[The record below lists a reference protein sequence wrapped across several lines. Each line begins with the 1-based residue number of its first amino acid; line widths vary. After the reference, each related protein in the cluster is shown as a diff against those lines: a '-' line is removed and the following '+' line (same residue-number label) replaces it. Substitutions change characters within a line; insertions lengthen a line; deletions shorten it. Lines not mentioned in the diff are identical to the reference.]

1 LIIFE
6 RQKKLK
12 MKKILK
18 IKWLFVQV
26 LLISLLVS
34 CKKEVAPEAKPLE
47 ISVVKVLQQDVRLES
62 EFTGQTFGQSDIQ
75 INPRVDGV
83 IESLNF
89 KEGGLVT
96 KGQLLYTIDPLPYQ
110 AKLNEAEGAL
120 AEVEARLAKTK
131 SDYDMIVPLAK
142 MNAVSQRELI
152 AAKAAYNASIA
163 SIKAAKANL
172 ENAKIELGYCRIVAP
187 ISGLI
192 GISKVRAGDYV
203 RPGALSVLNTISD
216 LGDVRVRFTMSEQ
229 EYLRIFREIT
239 KKNSSLLGAGKSV
252 SLLLS
257 DGSVYPETGKISFA
271 DRQIDPTTG
280 AVTFE
285 AAFANP
291 DRLIRPGQY
300 VKIGVVT
307 DVRNNALVIPQ
318 RSVIEMQ
325 GVFQVYVLDKDNKV
339 EMKIIQIGPA
349 YKDSYIVTDGLTAN
363 DKIALGGTSL
373 LKSGNAIVPKVTEWA
388 PGQIEN

>member
-1 LIIFE
+1 MNAL
-6 RQKKLK
+6 
-12 MKKILK
+12 KKIE
-18 IKWLFVQV
+18 ILFFVIAFSA
-26 LLISLLVS
+26 LWIS

-62 EFTGQTFGQSDIQ
+62 EYTGQTFGQSDIQ

-89 KEGGLVT
+89 KEGSLVT
-96 KGQLLYTIDPLPYQ
+96 KGQLLYTIDPLPFQ
-110 AKLNEAEGAL
+110 AKLYEAEGAL
-120 AEVEARLAKTK
+120 SEVEARLTKTK
-131 SDYDMIVPLAK
+131 SDYDMMVPLAK

-152 AAKAAYNASIA
+152 AAKSAYNAAIA
-163 SIKAAKANL
+163 SLKAATANL
-172 ENAKIELGYCRIVAP
+172 ENAKIELGYCKILAP

-192 GISKVRAGDYV
+192 GISKVRVGDYV
-203 RPGALSVLNTISD
+203 RPGVSSVLNTVSD

-229 EYLRIFREIT
+229 EYLRIFREIN
-239 KKNSSLLGAGKSV
+239 KKDSSLKGAGKSV
-252 SLLLS
+252 SLVLS
-257 DGSVYPETGKISFA
+257 DGSIYPQTGAISFA

-291 DRLIRPGQY
+291 DRLIRPGQFA
-300 VKIGVVT
+300 KIRVVT

-318 RSVIEMQ
+318 RSVIELQ
-325 GVFQVYVLDKDNKV
+325 GVFQVYVLDNNNKV
-339 EMKIIQIGPA
+339 ELKMIQVGPS
-349 YKDSYIVTDGLTAN
+349 YKDGYLVTDGLTAN

-373 LKSGNAIVPKVTEWA
+373 LKSGSVIIPKVLDWI
-388 PGQIEN
+388 PGQSEK

>member
-1 LIIFE
+1 
-6 RQKKLK
+6 
-12 MKKILK
+12 MKKISK
-18 IKWLFVQV
+18 IKWLFAQV
-26 LLISLLVS
+26 LLVSLLIS
-34 CKKEVAPEAKPLE
+34 CKKEVAPEVKPLE

-89 KEGGLVT
+89 KEGSVVT
-96 KGQLLYTIDPLPYQ
+96 KGQLLYTIDPLPFQ
-110 AKLNEAEGAL
+110 AKVNEAEGSL
-120 AEVEARLAKTK
+120 AEVEAKLAKTK
-131 SDYDMIVPLAK
+131 SDYDMMVPLAK

-172 ENAKIELGYCRIVAP
+172 ENSRIELGYCRIVAP

-192 GISKVRAGDYV
+192 GISKVRVGDYV
-203 RPGALSVLNTISD
+203 RPGAASVLNTISD

-229 EYLRIFREIT
+229 EFLRIFREIT
-239 KKNSSLLGAGKSV
+239 KKNSSLVGAGKSV

-307 DVRNNALVIPQ
+307 DVQKNALLIPQ

-325 GVFQVYVLDKDNKV
+325 GVFQVYVVDNNNKV
-339 EMKIIQIGPA
+339 DMKMVQIGPS
-349 YKDSYIVTDGLTAN
+349 YKDSYIVAEGLTAN
-363 DKIALGGTSL
+363 DKVALGGTSL
-373 LKSGNAIVPKVTEWA
+373 LKSGSIITPKVIEWT
-388 PGQIEN
+388 PGKIEN

>member
-1 LIIFE
+1 MNTL
-6 RQKKLK
+6 
-12 MKKILK
+12 KKIK
-18 IKWLFVQV
+18 ILFVV
-26 LLISLLVS
+26 LVLPQFYIS
-34 CKKEVAPEAKPLE
+34 CKKDAAPEAKPLE

-62 EFTGQTFGQSDIQ
+62 EFTGQTFGQSDIE

-89 KEGGLVT
+89 KEGSMVT
-96 KGQLLYTIDPLPYQ
+96 KGQVLYTIDPLPLQ
-110 AKLNEAEGAL
+110 AKMHEAEGDL
-120 AEVEARLAKTK
+120 AEVQARVAKTK
-131 SDYDMIVPLAK
+131 SDYDMMVPLAK

-152 AAKAAYNASIA
+152 AAKSAYNAATA
-163 SIKAAKANL
+163 SLQAANANL
-172 ENAKIELGYCRIVAP
+172 TNSKIELGYSTIVAP

-192 GISKVRAGDYV
+192 GISKVRVGDYV
-203 RPGALSVLNTISD
+203 RPGAASVLNTVSD

-229 EYLRIFREIT
+229 EYLRIFREIS
-239 KKNSSLLGAGKSV
+239 KKDSSLKGAGKAI
-252 SLLLS
+252 SLILS
-257 DGSVYPETGKISFA
+257 DGSVYPEQGKISFA

-300 VKIGVVT
+300 VKINVVT
-307 DVRNNALVIPQ
+307 DVRKNALLIPQ

-325 GVFQVYVLDKDNKV
+325 GIYQVFVLGNDNKV
-339 EMKIIQIGPA
+339 EMKMIQVGSS

-363 DKIALGGTSL
+363 DKVAMGGTSL
-373 LKSGNAIVPKVTEWA
+373 LKSGSVVTPKIKDWA
-388 PGQIEN
+388 PGKAEN